1 MTFNR
6 EAIHFNF
13 EKSLDELEELIAQ
26 SENGE
31 IDLNSMVANY
41 QTGMSLIK
49 SCRAELEKAE
59 LQVKMSEDAGLS
71 PTQNA

>member
-1 MTFNR
+1 MTSNR
-6 EAIHFNF
+6 EAKHFNF
-13 EKSLDELEELIAQ
+13 EKSLDELEDLIAK

-59 LQVKMSEDAGLS
+59 LQVKISDDAALP
-71 PTQNA
+71 PTKNA

>member
-1 MTFNR
+1 MTSNR

-31 IDLNSMVANY
+31 IDLNSIVANY
-41 QTGMSLIK
+41 QKGMSLIK

-59 LQVKMSEDAGLS
+59 LQVKMSEDSALS
-71 PTQNA
+71 PTKNA

>member
-1 MTFNR
+1 MTSNR
-6 EAIHFNF
+6 KAKHFNF
-13 EKSLDELEELIAQ
+13 EKSLDELEGLISK

-59 LQVKMSEDAGLS
+59 LQVKISEDAALS
-71 PTQNA
+71 ATENA

>member
-1 MTFNR
+1 MTSNR

-41 QTGMSLIK
+41 QVGMSLIK
-49 SCRAELEKAE
+49 SCRSELEKAE
-59 LQVKMSEDAGLS
+59 LQVKMSEDSALS
-71 PTQNA
+71 PTKNA

>member
-1 MTFNR
+1 MTSNR
-6 EAIHFNF
+6 EAKHFNF
-13 EKSLDELEELIAQ
+13 EKSLDELEVLIAK

-41 QTGMSLIK
+41 QSGMSLIK

-59 LQVKMSEDAGLS
+59 LQVKISDDAALP
-71 PTQNA
+71 PTKNA

>member
-1 MTFNR
+1 MTSNR

-59 LQVKMSEDAGLS
+59 LQVKMSEDSGLS
-71 PTQNA
+71 PTKNA

>member
-1 MTFNR
+1 MTSNR

-41 QTGMSLIK
+41 QKGMSLIK
-49 SCRAELEKAE
+49 SCRAELVKAE
-59 LQVKMSEDAGLS
+59 LQVKISDDAAIS
-71 PTQNA
+71 PIKNA

>member
-1 MTFNR
+1 MTSNR

-13 EKSLDELEELIAQ
+13 EKSLDKLEELIAQ
-26 SENGE
+26 SENSE

-41 QTGMSLIK
+41 QKGMSLIK

-59 LQVKMSEDAGLS
+59 LQVKISEDPALY
-71 PTQNA
+71 PTKNA

>member
-1 MTFNR
+1 MTSNL
-6 EAIHFNF
+6 EAKHFNF
-13 EKSLDELEELIAQ
+13 EKSLDELEGLIAK

-59 LQVKMSEDAGLS
+59 LQVKISDNAALP
-71 PTQNA
+71 PTKNA

>member
-1 MTFNR
+1 MTSNR
-6 EAIHFNF
+6 EAKHFNF
-13 EKSLDELEELIAQ
+13 EKSLDELERLIAK

-59 LQVKMSEDAGLS
+59 LQVKISEDAGLS
-71 PTQNA
+71 PTKNA

>member
-1 MTFNR
+1 MTSNL
-6 EAIHFNF
+6 EAKHFNF
-13 EKSLDELEELIAQ
+13 EKSLDELEELIAK
-26 SENGE
+26 SESGE

-59 LQVKMSEDAGLS
+59 LQVKISEDAALS

>member
-1 MTFNR
+1 MTSNR

-41 QTGMSLIK
+41 QKGMSLIK

-59 LQVKMSEDAGLS
+59 LQVKMSEDSGLS
-71 PTQNA
+71 PTKNA

>member
-1 MTFNR
+1 MTSNR
-6 EAIHFNF
+6 EAKHFNF
-13 EKSLDELEELIAQ
+13 EKSLEELEGLIAK

-59 LQVKMSEDAGLS
+59 LQVKISDDAAL
-71 PTQNA
+71 PHTKNA

>member
-1 MTFNR
+1 MTSNL

-49 SCRAELEKAE
+49 SCRVELEKAE
-59 LQVKMSEDAGLS
+59 LQVKMSEDSGLS
-71 PTQNA
+71 PTKNA